1 MSSFVR
7 FCPVLALFFACA
19 QPEPLP
25 EYGQTPA
32 FELTERSGRT
42 VSSSELAG
50 KVWVADFI
58 FTTCAGPCPLMSTHM
73 ASLQRAL
80 DGRDVEL
87 VSFTVDPERDTPEV
101 LSAYAKRYKA
111 DPERW
116 LFLTGEKQAL
126 YDMIKKGFLLAVDDG
141 SLTQGDTP
149 GPGIVTHSV
158 KFVLVDQ
165 QGLIRG
171 YYSGEEAG
179 VVDAILPD
187 IDRLLA
193 EAR

>member
-1 MSSFVR
+1 M
-7 FCPVLALFFACA
+7 PVPRLRRPSRATVQAFGGGLLVALAL
-19 QPEPLP
+19 PPWGWWPL
-25 EYGQTPA
+25 A
-32 FELTERSGRT
+32 FVGIAMFE
-42 VSSSELAG
+42 VSLG
-50 KVWVADFI
+50 
-58 FTTCAGPCPLMSTHM
+58 
-73 ASLQRAL
+73 
-80 DGRDVEL
+80 
-87 VSFTVDPERDTPEV
+87 
-101 LSAYAKRYKA
+101 A
-111 DPERW
+111 DPTPRQRLWRGW
-116 LFLTGEKQAL
+116 LFAAAWMYWNGSLVRSTQLANWQPAL